1 MKTSMSLELELLS
14 ELRGALSEHEIR
26 SELSEGVSGLAV
38 STDAPGIALWVF
50 VSFSGRYFSWAKG
63 NHQHPVNDMT
73 GAARR
78 IASHVQGLHLLAES
92 PENSGAEVN
101 DDAG

>member
-1 MKTSMSLELELLS
+1 MEKTMSLELELLS

-26 SELSEGVSGLAV
+26 SEVREDVAGLAV
-38 STDAPGIALWVF
+38 TTDAPGVYLWVF
-50 VSFSGRYFSWAKG
+50 VSFTGRFLSWARG

-78 IASHVQGLHLLAES
+78 LAAHVQGLHILGGGEQS
-92 PENSGAEVN
+92 
-101 DDAG
+101 